1 MNSNDNKQPF
11 KFTNIKP
18 IEVIQPYKPQIIQF
32 ENTDDFNIYY
42 NKHLEEFNETT
53 YKLNIKYKIPG
64 YKITKIKGQL
74 KLIKDYSIK
83 ENSGKEN
90 KEKQSDINELKIRLE
105 ALEKANKIITEQIN
119 HITEYLSEQN

>member
-42 NKHLEEFNETT
+42 NKHLEEFNEST

-74 KLIKDYSIK
+74 KIIKDYSIK
-83 ENSGKEN
+83 KNSESEN
-90 KEKQSDINELKIRLE
+90 KEKQIEINELKIRLE

-119 HITEYLSEQN
+119 HITEYLSGQN